1 MADSGRG
8 AVLGNKDGLC
18 LALLWLSGVC
28 MRLSILVVP
37 PIIPQLH
44 ADLALSQTQVGI
56 LSALPSLLLALAAIP
71 GALFVAR
78 LGAPVTIVAGML
90 VAAAA
95 SALRAG
101 VAGSGE
107 LFAAT
112 VVMGL
117 GLSIMQPAMPQLVRT
132 WMPRRIGYAT
142 AMYMSGL
149 LVGQVIAVWATPALV
164 LPLVDGDWRRSL
176 LVWAL
181 PVVVIAIA
189 VWVMAPGLPGGRSGR
204 AQAGAPGRA
213 PGSGQGGAL
222 MNGRRWW
229 PDWRKPLVWQLGLLT
244 GSVNSLYFTMNF
256 FLPDYLVSRGE
267 ADWVSTLLTSLN
279 LGQIPGSF
287 LMLAVAGRWG
297 RQRAA
302 YVVSAML
309 ALAGMLGVL
318 FTHGPLMVAFAF
330 LFGGATTIT
339 FVLCFALPALLSA
352 PDDVHRTA
360 AAMFTLSYSCAV
372 VTPVLGGFLWDLT
385 GLPLMAFAPVL
396 VWPLVTWGMTV
407 VIDLGHQP
415 TETSARTGGA

>member
-1 MADSGRG
+1 MAETDRQGVASHKEW
-8 AVLGNKDGLC
+8 VC

-37 PIIPQLH
+37 PVIPQLH
-44 ADLALSQTQVGI
+44 ADLDLSQTQVGI

-78 LGAPVTIVAGML
+78 LGAPMTVVAGML
-90 VAAAA
+90 IAALA

-132 WMPRRIGYAT
+132 WMPRQIGYAT

-164 LPLVDGDWRRSL
+164 LPMVGGDWRQSM

-181 PVVVIAIA
+181 PVVLIAMALWFIA
-189 VWVMAPGLPGGRSGR
+189 PALPGGRSGR
-204 AQAGAPGRA
+204 GKDAEPRR
-213 PGSGQGGAL
+213 GQGKASGEARRATD
-222 MNGRRWW
+222 MVGRRWW

-256 FLPDYLVSRGE
+256 FLPDYLASRGE
-267 ADWVSTLLTSLN
+267 SDWVPTVLTSLN

-297 RQRAA
+297 RKRAA

-309 ALAGMLGVL
+309 ALAGMFGMLL
-318 FTHGPLMVAFAF
+318 THGGLMVVFAF
-330 LFGGATTIT
+330 LFGGATTVT

-372 VTPVLGGFLWDLT
+372 VTPVVGGLLWDFT

-396 VWPLVTWGMTV
+396 VWPFVTWVMTMV
-407 VIDLGHQP
+407 VDLGH
-415 TETSARTGGA
+415 SSGDGDV